1 LWFRVESRIMPTV
14 ASLQRL
20 ALAAL
25 ATIFVGGTA
34 AAQTYPNKVI
44 KIIVPFA
51 VGGQPDTVARLMAQ
65 HLQATLGTTIID
77 NRPGNS
83 TIIGSKFAA
92 GADPDGYTL
101 LFGSTT
107 SLAIVPAMTSNA
119 GYDAVTS
126 FKPIAAI
133 SRSAMYLNV
142 GPSVKA
148 KTVVE
153 LVAFAKAN
161 PGKMNFAAPPGPP
174 HLAGE
179 AFKRATGI
187 DIVPVPYRTMN
198 QAFTDLLAGQMD
210 IVFDSPAPLAHLLRE
225 GKVRALVGLGKDR
238 MAMLPDVPT
247 MAESGLADLQMIT
260 WNGLVAPAGTP
271 DAIVARLNTV
281 LNDGLK
287 LPQISEALR
296 KFSSEPIGGTPQEFA
311 ALVATESKKWAEI
324 VRLAGVK
331 ID

>member
-1 LWFRVESRIMPTV
+1 MPTV
-14 ASLQRL
+14 ASLMRAGVV
-20 ALAAL
+20 ALAAAL
-25 ATIFVGGTA
+25 AAASA
-34 AAQTYPNKVI
+34 AAQTYPSKVI
-44 KIIVPFA
+44 KIVVPFA
-51 VGGQPDTVARLMAQ
+51 VGGQPDTVARVIAQ

-92 GADPDGYTL
+92 GSDPDGYTL

-148 KTVVE
+148 KTVGE
-153 LVAFAKAN
+153 FVAFAKAN

-174 HLAGE
+174 HLAGD

-225 GKVRALVGLGKDR
+225 GKVRALVGLGPDR
-238 MAMLPDVPT
+238 MSPLLDVPT
-247 MAESGLADLQMIT
+247 MAESGLPDLQMIT
-260 WNGLVAPAGTP
+260 WNGLVAPAGVP
-271 DAIVARLNTV
+271 DAIISRLNAAI
-281 LNDGLK
+281 NDGLK
-287 LPQISEALR
+287 QPQIRDALR

-324 VRLAGVK
+324 VRAAGVK

>member
-1 LWFRVESRIMPTV
+1 MPTV
-14 ASLQRL
+14 ASLQRIG
-20 ALAAL
+20 LAAL
-25 ATIFVGGTA
+25 AVVMVAASA
-34 AAQTYPNKVI
+34 AAQTYPNRVI

-51 VGGQPDTVARLMAQ
+51 VGGQPDTVARVIAQ
-65 HLQATLGTTIID
+65 HLQATVGTTIID
-77 NRPGNS
+77 NRPGNN

-119 GYDAVTS
+119 GYDPVTS

-133 SRSAMYLNV
+133 SRSPMYLNV
-142 GPSVKA
+142 GPSVHA
-148 KTVVE
+148 KTVGE
-153 LVAFAKAN
+153 LIAFAKAN
-161 PGKMNFAAPPGPP
+161 PGKLNFAAPPGPP

-225 GKVRALVGLGKDR
+225 GKVRALVGLGKER
-238 MAMLPDVPT
+238 MALLPDVPT
-247 MAESGLADLQMIT
+247 MAESGLPDLQMIT

-271 DAIVARLNTV
+271 DAIVSRVNAAI
-281 LNDGLK
+281 NDGLK
-287 LPQISEALR
+287 TPQIRDALQ
-296 KFSSEPIGGTPQEFA
+296 KFSSEPIGGSPQEFA
-311 ALVATESKKWAEI
+311 ALVATELKKWAEI
-324 VRLAGVK
+324 IRLAGVK